1 MKPTPEFSTLA
12 KNTILFLR
20 EKGFS
25 LPLKNVAIAVSGG
38 SDSVALFHLLMQTNN
53 KIIDQSSARVVHIN
67 HNWRGLQ
74 SLNDQKFV
82 EALAARYNLPCD
94 SYSVSPPE
102 DNSLSAESYAR
113 LQRKEAFSKYEAVLT
128 AHTSNDLYETILWK
142 TLQGKDPG
150 VGIKIQ
156 HSNEIRPFLIFE
168 KSLLQSYLTS
178 YNFTWCEDATNH
190 DGKLLRSMMRKKL
203 MPTLKEIFPDSK
215 DLVVKKA
222 LGINW
227 LPKFHEK
234 DSRKKIKE
242 LLKLPPSSREI
253 AKAWA
258 EFESSVSLATIVA
271 RRKARQA
278 KNNNK

>member
-1 MKPTPEFSTLA
+1 
-12 KNTILFLR
+12 
-20 EKGFS
+20 
-25 LPLKNVAIAVSGG
+25 
-38 SDSVALFHLLMQTNN
+38 
-53 KIIDQSSARVVHIN
+53 
-67 HNWRGLQ
+67 
-74 SLNDQKFV
+74 
-82 EALAARYNLPCD
+82 
-94 SYSVSPPE
+94 
-102 DNSLSAESYAR
+102 
-113 LQRKEAFSKYEAVLT
+113 
-128 AHTSNDLYETILWK
+128 
-142 TLQGKDPG
+142 
-150 VGIKIQ
+150 
-156 HSNEIRPFLIFE
+156 
-168 KSLLQSYLTS
+168 
-178 YNFTWCEDATNH
+178 
-190 DGKLLRSMMRKKL
+190 MMRKKL